1 MKILSGTLPLAR
13 GVTLALVLAQA
24 WAAGAQTPGAP
35 PAPADAP
42 AAVAPASAA
51 PRPAAPVANEAAV
64 RALIVADMEATI
76 SSQFAGRL
84 NAMPRQVG
92 DTFAAGDL
100 LASFDCQERQASVR
114 AAQAEL
120 LGARETHL
128 AKLKL
133 QSLGAV
139 SELDV
144 TLAVAA
150 AEKARSQLALA
161 QAQEK
166 YCIVRAPYPGKVVR
180 MRAKA
185 FESVQLGQP
194 LLEIVNLASLRA
206 QLLVPSSWVRWLK
219 PGTTFQLA
227 IDETG
232 ESYKARVHS
241 ISGRVDGSSQTVEV
255 VARFERV
262 PPNVLPGMIGRATF
276 QESR

>member
-1 MKILSGTLPLAR
+1 MNTLSRTFPLAC
-13 GVTLALVLAQA
+13 GIALALALGGPAAAQP
-24 WAAGAQTPGAP
+24 AGAASAPVDATPT
-35 PAPADAP
+35 PAPAPAAARAP
-42 AAVAPASAA
+42 AAVT
-51 PRPAAPVANEAAV
+51 NEV
-64 RALIVADMEATI
+64 LRALVVADMEATV

-84 NAMPRQVG
+84 NAMPKQVG

-100 LASFDCQERQASVR
+100 LASFDCQERQAAVA

-128 AKLKL
+128 ARLKL
-133 QSLGAV
+133 QGLGAV
-139 SELDV
+139 SDLDV
-144 TLAVAA
+144 TLAASA
-150 AEKARSQLALA
+150 AEKAKSQLALA

-166 YCIVRAPYPGKVVR
+166 YCTVRAPYAGKVVR

-185 FESVQLGQP
+185 FESVPVGQP

-219 PGTTFQLA
+219 PGTPFLLA

-232 ESYKARVHS
+232 ETYKARVHS

-255 VARFERV
+255 VGRFERV
-262 PPNVLPGMIGRATF
+262 PPNLLPGMIGRASF
-276 QESR
+276 PEPR